1 MEGSES
7 QIYHERQ
14 RLQFCLLHSLNNLFQ
29 DKNAF
34 TRESL
39 NSIAEKLVADDPNKE
54 TWTTPLSFLL
64 KPHHNTLT
72 GNYDVNVMIAALE
85 GKGKSVAWHDKRHGA
100 SSIDLG
106 ADNLMG
112 VVLNVPVKRY
122 GGLWRSRHWVVMR
135 KINGVWYNLDSDLV
149 VPRPFKGE
157 DEVRGFLDQNLSLE
171 RELFRFFASLLY
183 NHHILIKC
191 ENVHRS
197 LYYQTLIDLLC
208 SKVRYRCL
216 HYETSI
222 LLNRVDLVYLLNM
235 SATGTKRCN
244 ANTKPVTSGKQS
256 SAKGPY
262 YKNPG
267 RTTSCGLRLP
277 RKTEVTAA
285 KLIKHL
291 SCKFVKGLRL
301 VVMRKN
307 KKKRSPPL
315 KASST
320 GRSQP
325 SVISVANDTCR
336 SEAIED
342 CIQFINSSTS
352 FTRSSSASCRTS

>member
-1 MEGSES
+1 MLEDQEPSGSRKVS
-7 QIYHERQ
+7 AIY
-14 RLQFCLLHSLNNLFQ
+14 
-29 DKNAF
+29 K
-34 TRESL
+34 
-39 NSIAEKLVADDPNKE
+39 
-54 TWTTPLSFLL
+54 
-64 KPHHNTLT
+64 
-72 GNYDVNVMIAALE
+72 
-85 GKGKSVAWHDKRHGA
+85 
-100 SSIDLG
+100 
-106 ADNLMG
+106 
-112 VVLNVPVKRY
+112 
-122 GGLWRSRHWVVMR
+122 
-135 KINGVWYNLDSDLV
+135 
-149 VPRPFKGE
+149 
-157 DEVRGFLDQNLSLE
+157 
-171 RELFRFFASLLY
+171 
-183 NHHILIKC
+183 
-191 ENVHRS
+191 
-197 LYYQTLIDLLC
+197 
-208 SKVRYRCL
+208 
-216 HYETSI
+216 
-222 LLNRVDLVYLLNM
+222 
-235 SATGTKRCN
+235 GTKRCN

-285 KLIKHL
+285 RLIKHL
-291 SCKFVKGLRL
+291 SCKLVKGLRL

-320 GRSQP
+320 GT

>member
-157 DEVRGFLDQNLSLE
+157 DEVRGFLDQNLSLGSE
-171 RELFRFFASLLY
+171 VLLV
-183 NHHILIKC
+183 N
-191 ENVHRS
+191 
-197 LYYQTLIDLLC
+197 
-208 SKVRYRCL
+208 
-216 HYETSI
+216 
-222 LLNRVDLVYLLNM
+222 
-235 SATGTKRCN
+235 N
-244 ANTKPVTSGKQS
+244 A
-256 SAKGPY
+256 
-262 YKNPG
+262 
-267 RTTSCGLRLP
+267 
-277 RKTEVTAA
+277 
-285 KLIKHL
+285 
-291 SCKFVKGLRL
+291 
-301 VVMRKN
+301 
-307 KKKRSPPL
+307 
-315 KASST
+315 
-320 GRSQP
+320 
-325 SVISVANDTCR
+325 
-336 SEAIED
+336 
-342 CIQFINSSTS
+342 
-352 FTRSSSASCRTS
+352 

>member
-29 DKNAF
+29 YKDAF

-100 SSIDLG
+100 SSIDLD
-106 ADNLMG
+106 ADALMG

-135 KINGVWYNLDSDLV
+135 KINAVWYNLDSDLV
-149 VPRPFKGE
+149 VPQRFKDE
-157 DEVRGFLDQNLSLE
+157 DEVRRFLDQNLSLGSE
-171 RELFRFFASLLY
+171 VLLVNNATVFSIIPFIYKIVPQSSQLCPRKLLSLS
-183 NHHILIKC
+183 C
-191 ENVHRS
+191 
-197 LYYQTLIDLLC
+197 
-208 SKVRYRCL
+208 
-216 HYETSI
+216 
-222 LLNRVDLVYLLNM
+222 NM
-235 SATGTKRCN
+235 SATETKQCS

-256 SAKGPY
+256 TAKRPY
-262 YKNPG
+262 GKNPG
-267 RTTSCGLRLP
+267 RTTSCGLTLP

-285 KLIKHL
+285 RLIKHL

-307 KKKRSPPL
+307 KKKRPPPL
-315 KASST
+315 KSSST

-352 FTRSSSASCRTS
+352 FTRSSSASGRTS

>member
-149 VPRPFKGE
+149 VPRPFKEE
-157 DEVRGFLDQNLSLE
+157 DEVRGFLDQSLSLGSE
-171 RELFRFFASLLY
+171 VLLVNNAIPY
-183 NHHILIKC
+183 
-191 ENVHRS
+191 S
-197 LYYQTLIDLLC
+197 QLYSRKLL
-208 SKVRYRCL
+208 
-216 HYETSI
+216 
-222 LLNRVDLVYLLNM
+222 LLSRNM

-291 SCKFVKGLRL
+291 SCKFVKGVRL

>member
-39 NSIAEKLVADDPNKE
+39 NSIAESLVADDPNKE

-122 GGLWRSRHWVVMR
+122 GGIWRSRHWVVMR

-157 DEVRGFLDQNLSLE
+157 DEVRG
-171 RELFRFFASLLY
+171 
-183 NHHILIKC
+183 
-191 ENVHRS
+191 
-197 LYYQTLIDLLC
+197 
-208 SKVRYRCL
+208 
-216 HYETSI
+216 
-222 LLNRVDLVYLLNM
+222 NM

-262 YKNPG
+262 YKSPG

-285 KLIKHL
+285 RLIKHL